1 MLDLVLAIAVPRWWW
16 EGYTENSEGGWCS
29 SLRDPV
35 WFASV
40 GSVLTSVS
48 SGLRM
53 SVGWLREML
62 DPFLLLWVVKTNM
75 VELGARNIVVNICL
89 TASL

>member
-1 MLDLVLAIAVPRWWW
+1 MQQPQ
-16 EGYTENSEGGWCS
+16 G
-29 SLRDPV
+29 PV

-40 GSVLTSVS
+40 GSVPTSVG

-62 DPFLLLWVVKTNM
+62 DPFLLLWVVKKT
-75 VELGARNIVVNICL
+75 R
-89 TASL
+89 